1 MSGGGRDERLR
12 CRPVPQASQGPV
24 RPACRREPVGA
35 ARAAAPDGAVLSVG
49 RATVFGMTIIAAADG
64 SALGNPGPAGWA
76 WYIDDS
82 NWRSGGWPH
91 GTNNMGELQAV
102 LDLLESTQEL
112 GEPLRVLCDSQYVIN
127 SITKWMK
134 GWKKKGWKKSD
145 GKPVL
150 NVELMKALDAAMQ
163 GRDVTF
169 EWVKGHAGHE
179 LNEAADARAN
189 AAAKAFQ
196 AGRAPEEGP
205 GLALGSDAAAPSAA
219 AAPAG
224 PAASAEPAA
233 ATGAAAG
240 DQAGP
245 AGSGAADPRAEAE
258 EQVGDPDPDL
268 LSSLEDQSED
278 LAAAPSPAQEVFGL
292 ERGRIREGLPSATL
306 HPEAVLID
314 SDGRPGDPASVSRG
328 DDSADLHL
336 VDLLALSGRAVQTTI
351 HVLGSTGSAVHTALW
366 MREDSR
372 SELGQWLLRHLQVTL
387 ES

>member
-1 MSGGGRDERLR
+1 M
-12 CRPVPQASQGPV
+12 
-24 RPACRREPVGA
+24 
-35 ARAAAPDGAVLSVG
+35 LSVG
-49 RATVFGMTIIAAADG
+49 RATVSGMTITAAADG

-91 GTNNMGELQAV
+91 GTNNKGELHAV
-102 LDLLESTQEL
+102 LDLLESTQQL

-196 AGRAPEEGP
+196 AGREPEEGP
-205 GLALGSDAAAPSAA
+205 GLVLGG
-219 AAPAG
+219 G
-224 PAASAEPAA
+224 PAAYSVAAEPSGEATAA
-233 ATGAAAG
+233 ADLRT
-240 DQAGP
+240 QAQERP
-245 AGSGAADPRAEAE
+245 D
-258 EQVGDPDPDL
+258 DPDPDL
-268 LSSLEDQSED
+268 LSSLEVQSED

-292 ERGRIREGLPSATL
+292 ERRRIREGLASAAL

-314 SDGRPGDPASVSRG
+314 GDGRPAEPQSLSRG

-336 VDLLALSGRAVQTTI
+336 VDILAPSAGTVQSTV
-351 HVLGSTGSAVHTALW
+351 HVLSSTGSSVHTALW
-366 MREDSR
+366 MRAESR
-372 SELGQWLLRHLQVTL
+372 NELGEWLLRHLQVTL

>member
-1 MSGGGRDERLR
+1 MSDGGG
-12 CRPVPQASQGPV
+12 CAGAV
-24 RPACRREPVGA
+24 R
-35 ARAAAPDGAVLSVG
+35 ARAAEGEPLRRAPTAAAPGLPVLSVG
-49 RATVFGMTIIAAADG
+49 HATVSGMTITAAADG

-91 GTNNMGELQAV
+91 GTNNMGELHAV
-102 LDLLESTQEL
+102 LDLLESTQDL

-163 GRDVTF
+163 GRDVSF

-205 GLALGSDAAAPSAA
+205 GLVLG
-219 AAPAG
+219 
-224 PAASAEPAA
+224 AASAASAPEAR
-233 ATGAAAG
+233 
-240 DQAGP
+240 
-245 AGSGAADPRAEAE
+245 ADAQER
-258 EQVGDPDPDL
+258 QGDPDPDL
-268 LSSLEDQSED
+268 LSSLEVQSEE
-278 LAAAPSPAQEVFGL
+278 LAEAPSPAQEVFSL
-292 ERGRIREGLPSATL
+292 ERRRIREGLSAAAL
-306 HPEAVLID
+306 HPEVVLIG
-314 SDGRPGDPASVSRG
+314 SDGRPAEPELLARG

-336 VDLLALSGRAVQTTI
+336 VDLLPLGSHAVQSTV
-351 HVLGSTGSAVHTALW
+351 HVLGTTGSAVHTALW
-366 MREDSR
+366 TREGTR
-372 SELGQWLLRHLQVTL
+372 NELGEWLLRHLQVTL

>member
-1 MSGGGRDERLR
+1 MSGGGGPDECLR

-163 GRDVTF
+163 GRDVSF

-196 AGRAPEEGP
+196 AGREPEEGP
-205 GLALGSDAAAPSAA
+205 GLVLGSDATGSSAASGSAGPAAPAGSAA
-219 AAPAG
+219 AAG
-224 PAASAEPAA
+224 VGRAA
-233 ATGAAAG
+233 
-240 DQAGP
+240 P
-245 AGSGAADPRAEAE
+245 AGSGAPGSRAEAE

-268 LSSLEDQSED
+268 LATLQDQSED

-292 ERGRIREGLPSATL
+292 ERGRIREGLSAAAL

-314 SDGRPGDPASVSRG
+314 SDGRPADPASLSRG

-336 VDLLALSGRAVQTTI
+336 VDLLTLSGRAIQSTI

-366 MREDSR
+366 LREDSR
-372 SELGQWLLRHLQVTL
+372 SELGEWLLRHLQVTL